1 MDQYMQMYISKSVFL
16 YTFYTTGVSK
26 LIARSLNS

>member
-1 MDQYMQMYISKSVFL
+1 MDQYMQMYISKSLFL

-26 LIARSLNS
+26 LVAISLNS